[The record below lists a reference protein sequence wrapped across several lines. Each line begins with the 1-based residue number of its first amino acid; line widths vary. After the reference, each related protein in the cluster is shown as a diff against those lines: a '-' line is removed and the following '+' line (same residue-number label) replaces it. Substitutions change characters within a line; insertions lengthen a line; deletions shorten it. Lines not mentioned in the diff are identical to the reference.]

1 MLNNEEKISVVD
13 SRIRSLEYN
22 KYNLQLSLI
31 EENAVSIPNED
42 SIESIENQMNLVNLK
57 IAALQLEKS
66 ELTEEE

>member
-57 IAALQLEKS
+57 IAALQSEKS

>member
-57 IAALQLEKS
+57 ISALQSEKS